1 MPTRGLTDA
10 QKIETLHALAT
21 AKGSKVEA
29 AKILGI
35 DSRTVHDRL
44 KRIAASP
51 PEAFKP
57 PKFEYPEIPHERVP
71 VDELVTRRKRQF
83 DQRRRHE
90 EATKLIPVRVNVSG
104 PIGILHFGDPHVDD
118 DGTDIGLLEQHAEL
132 VRKTE
137 GLFGANVGDT
147 TNNWVGR
154 LARLYAEQST
164 SAAEAW
170 DLAEWFLKSVDWLY
184 LIGGNHDAWSGAGD
198 PIKWIQKGRSA
209 PYMSSEVR
217 LALKLPGG
225 QEIRVNARHDFAGS
239 SIYNPAHGAMKAL
252 TWGVRD
258 HLAVCGHKH
267 VSGYG
272 VVKDPTTGVTC
283 HALQIASYK
292 TYDRF
297 AKERGFRDQTLSPCA
312 LTTIDPRLPPTHPD
326 LVKVWWDPFEGAE
339 WLRFKRRKA
348 V

>member
-1 MPTRGLTDA
+1 MPTRPLTDE
-10 QKIETLHALAT
+10 QKVATLRALDAT
-21 AKGSKVEA
+21 KGNKVEA

-35 DSRTVHDRL
+35 NARTVHSRL
-44 KRIAASP
+44 KAITEAP
-51 PEAFKP
+51 PAP
-57 PKFEYPEIPHERVP
+57 QPAFEYANLPTERVP

-83 DQRRRHE
+83 EQRRAYE
-90 EATKLIPVRVNVSG
+90 EATKLIPVQINVPG

-118 DGTDIGLLEQHAEL
+118 DGTDIGLLEQHARL
-132 VRKTE
+132 VRDTE

-147 TNNWVGR
+147 TNNWCGR

-198 PIKWIQKGRSA
+198 PIKWIQRANKA

-217 LALKLPGG
+217 LSLRLPGG
-225 QEIRVNARHDFAGS
+225 LEVRVNARHDFAGT
-239 SIYNPAHGAMKAL
+239 SIYNPAHGPLKAL

-258 HLAVCGHKH
+258 HIAVCGHKH
-267 VSGYG
+267 ISGHS
-272 VVKDPTTGVTC
+272 VFKDPATSITC

-297 AKERGFRDQTLSPCA
+297 AKEKGFRDQTLSPCA
-312 LTTIDPRLPPTHPD
+312 LTTIDPRLAPDHPD
-326 LVKVWWDPFEGAE
+326 LVKVWWDPFEGAD
-339 WLRFKRRKA
+339 WLRFKRRA
-348 V
+348 L